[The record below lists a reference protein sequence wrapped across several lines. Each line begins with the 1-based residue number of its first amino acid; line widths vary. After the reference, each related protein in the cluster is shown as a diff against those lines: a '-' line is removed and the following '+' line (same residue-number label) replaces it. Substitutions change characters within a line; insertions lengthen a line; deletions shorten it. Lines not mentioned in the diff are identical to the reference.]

1 MYQIL
6 LIRRYLTSKI
16 MPLLAALAVALCT
29 AMVLVVWSVMGGFLN
44 MLVNSGRTLAG
55 DVIIECRPQGIGYYD
70 ELCADLEKDPLVAGA
85 APMIQTFGLV
95 TFPDGRSKTVIVRGI
110 QGASFA
116 RVTRYDELL
125 WWRALDKP
133 LPKDAKG
140 EDPRLHVREPLA
152 RAFQNGLSLT
162 RQDPGQA
169 APLPAAVMGIE
180 VWGHNVRV
188 GGAGYYIPGQFT
200 HTAPDATS
208 ERRFMFFDGF
218 ITLHVLPMDASM
230 KVIQVTSQSF
240 PVANEFQSGLYE
252 VDESTVF
259 VELGALQRMLQM
271 NSAGRIAKTPGG
283 PYRVEIDPKT
293 GEERIVQDAPDA
305 GESPARATT
314 ILVRGKQDVG
324 DEKALESLRDAVADA
339 YGRFAERRRGMVP
352 DKFRVDVHT
361 WIDQNRTMIAAVK
374 KETSLVLS
382 LFSLISLTAVFLVL
396 SIFWSMISEKTKDI
410 GILRAMGAGRAG
422 VAGLWTAYGGALGVV
437 GAILGTLLAYA
448 IVININPIHEWLGRA
463 LHVVIWD
470 PRVYYFTTIPN
481 QVDTPHAVMVFAGGV
496 LSAVVGALIPAWR
509 AARMDPVKSLRF
521 E

>member
-1 MYQIL
+1 MYQLL

-44 MLVNSGRTLAG
+44 MLVSSGRTLAG
-55 DVIIECRPQGIGYYD
+55 DVIVECKPQGIGFYD
-70 ELCADLEKDPLVAGA
+70 ELRQDLEKDPLVAAA
-85 APMIQTFGLV
+85 APMIQTFGMV
-95 TFPDGRSKTVIVRGI
+95 TFPDGRSKTVAVRGI
-110 QGASFA
+110 EGQSFA
-116 RVTRYDELL
+116 RVTKYDELL
-125 WWRALDKP
+125 WWRHLDKP

-140 EDPRLHVREPLA
+140 EDPRLHVREPLEQA
-152 RAFQNGLSLT
+152 YRNGMSLT

-169 APLPAAVMGIE
+169 APLPAVVMGIE
-180 VWGHNVRV
+180 VWGLNDRV
-188 GGAGYYIPGQFT
+188 GGAGYYIPGQFA
-200 HTAPDATS
+200 HVAPNGTRDY
-208 ERRFMFFDGF
+208 RFMFYDGF
-218 ITLHVLPMDASM
+218 VTLHVLPMDASL

-271 NSAGRIAKTPGG
+271 HRVGRVAKTPGG
-283 PYRVEIDPKT
+283 PYRVEVDPQT
-293 GEERIVQDAPDA
+293 GEERIVQEAPDA
-305 GESPARATT
+305 GESPARVTT
-314 ILVRGKQDVG
+314 ILVRGRQDVG
-324 DEKALESLRDAVADA
+324 DEQALESLRESVAGVYA
-339 YGRFAERRRGMVP
+339 RFAQRHAGSVP
-352 DKFRVDVHT
+352 EKFRVDVRT

-422 VAGLWTAYGGALGVV
+422 VAGLWTGYGAALGFV
-437 GAILGTLLAYA
+437 GAVLGTMLAYA
-448 IVININPIHEWLGRA
+448 IVLNINPIHEWLGRA
-463 LHVVIWD
+463 LHIVIWD

-481 QVDTPHAVMVFAGGV
+481 QVDTTHAIIVFVGGV